1 MQYNCAR
8 SSDSSAQV
16 LTDAGDHANIHA
28 NVRHKLYYKKVLVTL
43 IVQIF
48 LFGTKKTFK
57 ATPNHSI
64 MAFCSRKTF

>member
-16 LTDAGDHANIHA
+16 HTNAGNHADIHS

-48 LFGTKKTFK
+48 LFGTKKTF
-57 ATPNHSI
+57 
-64 MAFCSRKTF
+64 

>member
-8 SSDSSAQV
+8 GSDSSAQV

-48 LFGTKKTFK
+48 LFGTKKTF
-57 ATPNHSI
+57 
-64 MAFCSRKTF
+64 

>member
-8 SSDSSAQV
+8 SSDSPAQV

-28 NVRHKLYYKKVLVTL
+28 NVRQKLYYKKVLVTL

-48 LFGTKKTFK
+48 LFGTKKTF
-57 ATPNHSI
+57 
-64 MAFCSRKTF
+64 

>member
-43 IVQIF
+43 IV
-48 LFGTKKTFK
+48 
-57 ATPNHSI
+57 
-64 MAFCSRKTF
+64 

>member
-1 MQYNCAR
+1 MHGERIAKHLSER
-8 SSDSSAQV
+8 A

-48 LFGTKKTFK
+48 LFGTKKTF
-57 ATPNHSI
+57 
-64 MAFCSRKTF
+64 